1 MTGKRMPAGTWYE
14 GKDGKP
20 HPCMTEDGKPCSKH
34 AKNQHIGNSYEEAEQ
49 AIEAKYDADMNSNG
63 NRAHIRA
70 NSNANQHSE

>member
-49 AIEAKYDADMNSNG
+49 AIEAKYDADMNSM
-63 NRAHIRA
+63 
-70 NSNANQHSE
+70 